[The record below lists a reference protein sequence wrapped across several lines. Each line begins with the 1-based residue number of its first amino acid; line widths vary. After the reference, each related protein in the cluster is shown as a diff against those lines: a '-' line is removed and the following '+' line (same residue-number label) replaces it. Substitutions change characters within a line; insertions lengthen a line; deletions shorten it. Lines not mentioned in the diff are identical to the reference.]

1 MLKNSTF
8 AFAFSPPF
16 LPPLAP
22 LVTLVVVLS
31 VELLDSQHD
40 SFNLLATSRATEY
53 KLWRHDPPQ
62 LAESYNQSPSPCV
75 ITQGALNEN

>member
-8 AFAFSPPF
+8 AFAFSPP
-16 LPPLAP
+16 LLAP
-22 LVTLVVVLS
+22 LAALVTLLVVLPDGQ
-31 VELLDSQHD
+31 LGP
-40 SFNLLATSRATEY
+40 FNLLATSRATEY

-75 ITQGALNEN
+75 ITQGAFNEN